1 MLQDDVKELEA
12 ARLAAFDS
20 FAFMTETEDE
30 TLIEICKLA
39 CGLFEVAYAQVTLV
53 GRDRCYYLT
62 RTVAQRSFARQGSFT
77 DRCFGNAD
85 ITIVPDALA
94 DERYADLPAQSLHG
108 ARFYGAAPLW
118 IAPNLSLGVMS
129 IYDSTPHL
137 EFRDA
142 ERAHFRRLATLV
154 VNELKRQRGLRD
166 LKKREEALTR
176 ARDAANAAN
185 QAKTA
190 FLATMSHEIRTP
202 LNGVLGMA
210 QVMAAD
216 PLPEPQR
223 ERLEIIRQS
232 GETLL
237 TLLNDILD
245 LSKIEAGKLEL
256 EKADFNLEALARST
270 YSGFSALAAQKGLG
284 YDIDIAPDAAG
295 LFHGDSTRVRQI
307 LSNLISNALKFT
319 SHGSVVVRA
328 RRENGTLQLSVA
340 DTGIGIAQEALARI
354 FDKFVQADSSTTRRY
369 GGTGLGLSICNQLA
383 RAMGGSIEVVSREGS
398 GTTFTV
404 SLPLPFAGASQDTAK
419 QAASGPAALP
429 SGPRALRVLAAED
442 NEVNQRVLAAFLG
455 QIGVKPVIVPDGR
468 KAVEAWEGGQW
479 DLVLMDIQMPE
490 LDGRQAT
497 AMIRQREAET
507 GRARTPII
515 ALSADVM
522 SHQLAEYDGFDIDG
536 VLAKPINSALL
547 FDVVRQHAAAAAA

>member
-1 MLQDDVKELEA
+1 MLQDDAKDLEA

-39 CGLFEVAYAQVTLV
+39 CGLFAVAYAQVTLV
-53 GRDRCYYLT
+53 GKDRCYYLT

-77 DRCFGNAD
+77 DRCFGNSD
-85 ITIVPDALA
+85 VTIVPDALA

-118 IAPNLSLGVMS
+118 IAPNLSLGVLS
-129 IYDSTPHL
+129 IYDSKAHL
-137 EFRDA
+137 EFSDA
-142 ERAHFRRLATLV
+142 ERAHFRRLSTLV

-176 ARDAANAAN
+176 ARDAANAAS

-202 LNGVLGMA
+202 LNGVLGMV

-216 PLPEPQR
+216 SLPCQQR

-237 TLLNDILD
+237 ILVNDILD

-256 EKADFNLEALARST
+256 EKADFNLEALLRGVFC
-270 YSGFSALAAQKGLG
+270 GFSALAAQKGLS
-284 YDIDIAPDAAG
+284 YDIEIAPEAAA
-295 LFHGDSTRVRQI
+295 LFRGDSTRVGQI

-319 SHGSVVVRA
+319 AAGSITVKA
-328 RRENGTLQLSVA
+328 RREKDAVLLSVA
-340 DTGIGIAQEALARI
+340 DTGIGIAPDALPRI

-369 GGTGLGLSICNQLA
+369 GGTGLGLSICHQLA
-383 RAMGGSIEVVSREGS
+383 RAMGGSITVTSEQGA
-398 GTTFTV
+398 GTTFQV
-404 SLPLPFAGASQDTAK
+404 RLPLTFVGAPRDVVRQVPG
-419 QAASGPAALP
+419 GPAPIPEA
-429 SGPRALRVLAAED
+429 PRALKLLAAED
-442 NEVNQRVLAAFLG
+442 NYVNQRVLAAFLG

-468 KAVEAWEGGQW
+468 KALEAWEGGTW
-479 DLVLMDIQMPE
+479 DLILMDIQMPE

-497 AMIRQREAET
+497 AMIRKREAET
-507 GRARTPII
+507 GRPRTPII

-536 VLAKPINSALL
+536 VLAKPINSTLL
-547 FDVVRQHAAAAAA
+547 FDLVRQYAAAIAA